1 MSRVLITGSTEG
13 LGLMAARLLPATD
26 TRSRCMPAAQP
37 GPRTHVR
44 PCPQPGPSS
53 SATCPASRACGR
65 SPSKPTRA
73 ARTTRC
79 CLSAPPPSPTT
90 CGRSSPSSASAR
102 ATSLLPHFPHDKA
115 QHRRSRR
122 SADSQ
127 GRPAHRGSSPG
138 MASYQDAIH
147 YWVTTIY
154 PYGCA
159 PVCTEHSVDVIAQ
172 TSTCGRVRHLADDI
186 RGRIPEHQQ
195 SLRVRLL
202 ARQLPGERTGSHD
215 NTKDF
220 RPGRQR

>member
-13 LGLMAARLLPATD
+13 LGLMAARLLAGDGHSVTLHARSAARAEDARAALPAARAVVVGDLSSIAGMRQVAEQANAGGPYNAVSPATVASHLQKVFAKLGIG
-26 TRSRCMPAAQP
+26 SRDQ
-37 GPRTHVR
+37 
-44 PCPQPGPSS
+44 
-53 SATCPASRACGR
+53 
-65 SPSKPTRA
+65 
-73 ARTTRC
+73 
-79 CLSAPPPSPTT
+79 
-90 CGRSSPSSASAR
+90 
-102 ATSLLPHFPHDKA
+102 LLPHFPHDKA

-159 PVCTEHSVDVIAQ
+159 PVRTEHSVDVIAQ
-172 TSTCGRVRHLADDI
+172 TSTCGRVRRLADDI

-202 ARQLPGERTGSHD
+202 APIARR
-215 NTKDF
+215 KD
-220 RPGRQR
+220 RKS